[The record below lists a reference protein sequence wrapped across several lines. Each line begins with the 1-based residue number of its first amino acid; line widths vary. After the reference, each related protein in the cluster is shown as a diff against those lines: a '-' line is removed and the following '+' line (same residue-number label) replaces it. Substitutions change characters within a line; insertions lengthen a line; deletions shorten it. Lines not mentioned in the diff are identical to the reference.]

1 MNFFSNFKVGT
12 KIIAGYI
19 IALVLMATIGGIALL
34 RLANIEVTVTNLS
47 DNLAM
52 DQKLADD
59 MVSQV
64 LLARFYANKYISQG
78 HQDDLGRY
86 RDEHLNFEN
95 LLASAETEITDPERV
110 TMLNSINAGVE
121 TYDSTF
127 NEIVGLMDARQKIVT
142 EVLDVNGPNA
152 EALLQELRD
161 SAFAADDAV
170 AAHHAGNAQAA
181 LLLMRFNAFKYLQA
195 GDTKWVDLFTQR
207 FEQAENSF
215 TTLDTELQD
224 PSRRKLAAD
233 AHTAVKAYKTGFDSL
248 QADYARQN
256 QLVMSTLDVV
266 GPEVRTT
273 ASNMAA
279 SVAAD
284 FQAEDEATKALVAQT
299 RWVLIITMILAVV
312 VGLSLGWIISR
323 SITRPLKLVTEISQ
337 QMAQTDL
344 TLLATEMEA
353 LAQGDL
359 TRELAVTTEPL
370 SIKSKDEIGQM
381 AQAFNAIILQ
391 LQKTGLAFGTMTGNL
406 RDLVSQVAERAT
418 DLGAASEQLAASADQ
433 AGGAA
438 AQVATTIQQVAEGT
452 SQQTESVARSVT
464 IVEQVTRAIDG
475 VARGA
480 QEQAIAVTK
489 SSETTAH
496 ISQTIDQVA
505 KNAQL
510 GAEEAGK
517 AANAARN
524 GSHTVNETI
533 VGMQTIKSKVGLSA
547 QKVQEMGRRSDQIGA
562 IVETIDDIA
571 SQTNLLALN
580 AAIEAAR
587 AGEHGKGFAV
597 VADEVRKLAEK
608 SATATK
614 EIAGLIKS
622 IQTTVNEAV
631 QAMDEGAT
639 EVEQGV
645 QRANQSGEALQDI
658 LTAAEGVSTVV
669 ETISAAAQ
677 QMSAASSELV
687 TAMETV
693 SAVVEENTASTEEM
707 AASSGEVSVAIESIA
722 SITEE
727 NSAATEEVNA
737 AAEEMNAQVEEV
749 TAAAQTLSN
758 MATDLQS
765 MVARFKISRSGSSAG
780 SNGSNGSGASRATAH
795 SPVAHAKTGKTNN
808 GHKVPVAEFY
818 NN

>member
-1 MNFFSNFKVGT
+1 MNFLSNFKVGT

-19 IALVLMATIGGIALL
+19 IALALMAAIGAVALV
-34 RLANIEVTVTNLS
+34 RLGNIETTVTNLS

-59 MVSQV
+59 MVSQI
-64 LLARFYANKYISQG
+64 LLARFYANKYIRGSSQA
-78 HQDDLGRY
+78 DLDRY
-86 RDEHLNFEN
+86 NEEFTNFEN
-95 LLASAETEITDPERV
+95 LLAEADREITAAERV
-110 TMLNSINAGVE
+110 QMLESIHQGVD
-121 TYDSTF
+121 TYNTTF
-127 NEIVGLMDARQKIVT
+127 EEIVKLMNARQQIVT
-142 EVLDVNGPNA
+142 GVLDVNGPEA
-152 EALLQELRD
+152 ERLLQQLRD
-161 SAFAADDAV
+161 SAFEADDAV

-195 GDTKWVDLFTQR
+195 GDTKWIDLFNQR
-207 FEQAENSF
+207 FEQAEEAFVS
-215 TTLDTELQD
+215 LDRELQD
-224 PSRRKLAAD
+224 PARRKLAAD
-233 AHTAVKAYKTGFDSL
+233 ADAAVEAYKEGFDSL

-256 QLVMSTLDVV
+256 ELVASTLDVI

-284 FQAEDEATKALVAQT
+284 FQAEDAATKALVAQT
-299 RWVLIITMILAVV
+299 RWVLIFTMIVAVV
-312 VGLSLGWIISR
+312 VGLGLGFVISR
-323 SITRPLKLVTEISQ
+323 SITRPLKEVTEISQ

-344 TLLATEMEA
+344 TTLATEMEA

-359 TRELAVTTEPL
+359 TRDLTVTTEPL
-370 SIKSKDEIGQM
+370 AIKSKDEIGQM
-381 AQAFNAIILQ
+381 AEAFNAIIIQ
-391 LQKTGLAFGTMTGNL
+391 LQKTGRSFGVMSGNL

-438 AQVATTIQQVAEGT
+438 AQVASTIQQVAEGT
-452 SQQTESVARSVT
+452 TQQTESVTRSVT

-480 QEQAIAVTK
+480 QEQAIAVAK
-489 SSETTAH
+489 SSETTNH

-517 AANAARN
+517 AAAAARN
-524 GSHTVNETI
+524 GSHTVNDTI
-533 VGMQTIKSKVGLSA
+533 VGMQTIKAKVGLSA

-622 IQTTVNEAV
+622 IQTTVSEAV

-645 QRANQSGEALQDI
+645 QRANQSGEALQEI
-658 LTAAEGVSTVV
+658 LTAAEGVSNVV
-669 ETISAAAQ
+669 ESISAAAQ

-758 MATDLQS
+758 MAVNLQE
-765 MVARFKISRSGSSAG
+765 MVARFKLSRDHAAPSTSTGNGKKPAARVVAAPVKVG
-780 SNGSNGSGASRATAH
+780 SNGH
-795 SPVAHAKTGKTNN
+795 SN
-808 GHKVPVAEFY
+808 GHKVPVADF
-818 NN
+818 